1 MSEERISIRE
11 YARRVG
17 VSDTAVRKCIK
28 AEKIVRGVVYD
39 ANGKP
44 YIIPSIANAEWAK
57 SYDPSYERVTQSG
70 GRATVYSAAP
80 QPIEDAVAPPST
92 NQTTDTS
99 LAAARRA
106 QAVYKAKILEMEM
119 KQKQGSLVNKD
130 QVYKELFEAG
140 KELRQ
145 SFEKLP
151 DRIIDDI
158 LAART
163 RNDAHLILKDS
174 IFDILNGLTE
184 MFSREISIKR

>member
-28 AEKIVRGVVYD
+28 AEKIVRGVEYD

-106 QAVYKAKILEMEM
+106 QAVYKAKILELQM
-119 KQKQGSLVNKD
+119 KEKQGSLVDK
-130 QVYKELFEAG
+130 QFVYKTLFEAG
-140 KELRQ
+140 QEVRSALQ
-145 SFEKLP
+145 AIP
-151 DRIIDDI
+151 DRVIDNI
-158 LAART
+158 LAARS
-163 RNDAHLILKDS
+163 RNDAHKIL
-174 IFDILNGLTE
+174 FDA
-184 MFSREISIKR
+184 ISDALEQLSDIQKRDITKR